1 LLDGYEVFGVIK
13 PNTNS
18 LQKNTI
24 SLDLTDIKNVE
35 FVISKV
41 KPTHIFNFAGVSDV
55 FNPYDNLEFS
65 YQQNCLIPQNFLN
78 SILKIDKTIRFFQS
92 SSSLMYGRST
102 INKINEETPTSPIY
116 PYGITKL
123 YSHNLIKEYREE
135 FDLFCSSGIFF
146 NHDSEKRGDKFLTQ
160 KIILGI
166 KDILNKK
173 TNTIKLGN
181 IDVAFYTK
189 IAGGQKDGLRKGDA
203 VSDVA
208 GKLFNL
214 VQNHNEKNNYQ
225 YTDVSSLTNNYYR
238 IAQMDNTGI
247 KTNYKT
253 IKIENVANN
262 NLVFNHC
269 INGNNIE
276 VRIDNAKAG
285 KASITLYSVAGNLI
299 STTPITLENNSS
311 AFAIPK
317 PMIISHLNLSM
328 YLSLLYSKP
337 LSMKYK

>member
-1 LLDGYEVFGVIK
+1 MKRALILGSKGQDGQFLSEKLLLDGYEVFGVIK

-181 IDVAFYTK
+181 IDVHRDISYAGDFMDAVKLMMESNNPTDYVLGSEKLTSIREFIEKSFNYVGLDYKNHIEQDKNFIRTKNDIILVSDITK
-189 IAGGQKDGLRKGDA
+189 I
-203 VSDVA
+203 
-208 GKLFNL
+208 
-214 VQNHNEKNNYQ
+214 KNN
-225 YTDVSSLTNNYYR
+225 L
-238 IAQMDNTGI
+238 GW
-247 KTNYKT
+247 KTTKNIDDI
-253 IKIENVANN
+253 IKIM
-262 NLVFNHC
+262 
-269 INGNNIE
+269 INDKI
-276 VRIDNAKAG
+276 K
-285 KASITLYSVAGNLI
+285 
-299 STTPITLENNSS
+299 
-311 AFAIPK
+311 
-317 PMIISHLNLSM
+317 
-328 YLSLLYSKP
+328 
-337 LSMKYK
+337 

>member
-1 LLDGYEVFGVIK
+1 MKRALILGSKGQDGQFLSEKLLLDGYEVFGVIK
-13 PNTNS
+13 PNTNP

-65 YQQNCLIPQNFLN
+65 YQQNCLIPQNFFN

-166 KDILNKK
+166 KDILDKK

-181 IDVAFYTK
+181 IDVHRDISYAGDFMDAVKLMMESNNPTDYVLGSEKLTSIREFIEKSFNYVGLDYKNHIEQDKDFIRTKNDIILVSDITK
-189 IAGGQKDGLRKGDA
+189 I
-203 VSDVA
+203 
-208 GKLFNL
+208 
-214 VQNHNEKNNYQ
+214 KNN
-225 YTDVSSLTNNYYR
+225 L
-238 IAQMDNTGI
+238 GW
-247 KTNYKT
+247 KTTKNIDDI
-253 IKIENVANN
+253 IKIM
-262 NLVFNHC
+262 
-269 INGNNIE
+269 INDKI
-276 VRIDNAKAG
+276 K
-285 KASITLYSVAGNLI
+285 
-299 STTPITLENNSS
+299 
-311 AFAIPK
+311 
-317 PMIISHLNLSM
+317 
-328 YLSLLYSKP
+328 
-337 LSMKYK
+337 

>member
-1 LLDGYEVFGVIK
+1 MKRALILGSKGQDGQFLSEKLLLDGYEVFGVIK

-35 FVISKV
+35 FIISKV

-181 IDVAFYTK
+181 IDVHRDISYAGDFMDAVKLMMESNNPTDYVLGSEKLTSIREFIEKSFNYVGLDYKNHIEQDKDFIRTKNDIILVSDITK
-189 IAGGQKDGLRKGDA
+189 I
-203 VSDVA
+203 
-208 GKLFNL
+208 
-214 VQNHNEKNNYQ
+214 KNNLGWE
-225 YTDVSSLTNNYYR
+225 TTKNIDD
-238 IAQMDNTGI
+238 I
-247 KTNYKT
+247 
-253 IKIENVANN
+253 IKIM
-262 NLVFNHC
+262 
-269 INGNNIE
+269 INDKI
-276 VRIDNAKAG
+276 K
-285 KASITLYSVAGNLI
+285 
-299 STTPITLENNSS
+299 
-311 AFAIPK
+311 
-317 PMIISHLNLSM
+317 
-328 YLSLLYSKP
+328 
-337 LSMKYK
+337 

>member
-1 LLDGYEVFGVIK
+1 MKRALILGSKGQDGQFLSEKLLLDGYEVFGVIK
-13 PNTNS
+13 PNTNL

-35 FVISKV
+35 FIISKV

-146 NHDSEKRGDKFLTQ
+146 NHDSEKRGNKFLTQ

-181 IDVAFYTK
+181 IDVHRDISYAGDFMDAVKLMMESNNPTDYVLGSEKLTSIREFIEKSFNYVGLDYKNHIEQDKDFIRTKNDIILVSDITK
-189 IAGGQKDGLRKGDA
+189 I
-203 VSDVA
+203 
-208 GKLFNL
+208 
-214 VQNHNEKNNYQ
+214 KNN
-225 YTDVSSLTNNYYR
+225 L
-238 IAQMDNTGI
+238 GW
-247 KTNYKT
+247 KTTKNIDDI
-253 IKIENVANN
+253 IKIM
-262 NLVFNHC
+262 
-269 INGNNIE
+269 INDKI
-276 VRIDNAKAG
+276 K
-285 KASITLYSVAGNLI
+285 
-299 STTPITLENNSS
+299 
-311 AFAIPK
+311 
-317 PMIISHLNLSM
+317 
-328 YLSLLYSKP
+328 
-337 LSMKYK
+337 

>member
-1 LLDGYEVFGVIK
+1 MKRALILGSKGQDGQFLSEKLLLDGYEVFGVIK

-181 IDVAFYTK
+181 IDVHRDISYAGDFMDAVKLMMESNNPTDYVLGSEKLTSIREFIEKSFNYVGLDYKNHIEQDKDFIRTKNDIILVSDITK
-189 IAGGQKDGLRKGDA
+189 I
-203 VSDVA
+203 
-208 GKLFNL
+208 
-214 VQNHNEKNNYQ
+214 KNNLGWE
-225 YTDVSSLTNNYYR
+225 TTKNIDD
-238 IAQMDNTGI
+238 I
-247 KTNYKT
+247 
-253 IKIENVANN
+253 IKIM
-262 NLVFNHC
+262 
-269 INGNNIE
+269 INDKI
-276 VRIDNAKAG
+276 K
-285 KASITLYSVAGNLI
+285 
-299 STTPITLENNSS
+299 
-311 AFAIPK
+311 
-317 PMIISHLNLSM
+317 
-328 YLSLLYSKP
+328 
-337 LSMKYK
+337 

>member
-1 LLDGYEVFGVIK
+1 MKRALILGSKGQDGQFLSEKLLLDGYEVFGIIK

-35 FVISKV
+35 FIISKV

-181 IDVAFYTK
+181 IDVHRDISYAGDFMDAVKLIMESNNPTDYVLGSEKLTSIREFIEKSFNYVGLDYKNHIEQDKDFIRTKNDIILVSDITK
-189 IAGGQKDGLRKGDA
+189 I
-203 VSDVA
+203 
-208 GKLFNL
+208 
-214 VQNHNEKNNYQ
+214 KNN
-225 YTDVSSLTNNYYR
+225 L
-238 IAQMDNTGI
+238 GW
-247 KTNYKT
+247 KTTKNIDDI
-253 IKIENVANN
+253 IKIM
-262 NLVFNHC
+262 
-269 INGNNIE
+269 INDKI
-276 VRIDNAKAG
+276 K
-285 KASITLYSVAGNLI
+285 
-299 STTPITLENNSS
+299 
-311 AFAIPK
+311 
-317 PMIISHLNLSM
+317 
-328 YLSLLYSKP
+328 
-337 LSMKYK
+337 

>member
-1 LLDGYEVFGVIK
+1 MKRALILGSKGQDGQFLSEKLLLDGYEVFGVIK

-35 FVISKV
+35 FIISKV

-181 IDVAFYTK
+181 IDVHRDISYAGDFMDAVKLIMESNNPTDYVLGSEKLTSIREFIEKSFNYVGLDYKNHIEQDKDFIRTKNDIILVSDITK
-189 IAGGQKDGLRKGDA
+189 I
-203 VSDVA
+203 
-208 GKLFNL
+208 
-214 VQNHNEKNNYQ
+214 KNN
-225 YTDVSSLTNNYYR
+225 L
-238 IAQMDNTGI
+238 GW
-247 KTNYKT
+247 KTTKNIDDI
-253 IKIENVANN
+253 IKIM
-262 NLVFNHC
+262 
-269 INGNNIE
+269 INDKI
-276 VRIDNAKAG
+276 K
-285 KASITLYSVAGNLI
+285 
-299 STTPITLENNSS
+299 
-311 AFAIPK
+311 
-317 PMIISHLNLSM
+317 
-328 YLSLLYSKP
+328 
-337 LSMKYK
+337 

>member
-1 LLDGYEVFGVIK
+1 MKRALILGSKGQDGQFLSEKLLLDGYEVFGVIK

-181 IDVAFYTK
+181 IDVHRDISYAGDFMDAVKLMMESNNPTDYVLGSEKLTSIREFIEKSFNYVGLDYKNHIEQDKDFIRTKNEIILVSDITK
-189 IAGGQKDGLRKGDA
+189 I
-203 VSDVA
+203 
-208 GKLFNL
+208 
-214 VQNHNEKNNYQ
+214 KNNLGWE
-225 YTDVSSLTNNYYR
+225 TTKNIDD
-238 IAQMDNTGI
+238 I
-247 KTNYKT
+247 
-253 IKIENVANN
+253 IKIM
-262 NLVFNHC
+262 
-269 INGNNIE
+269 INDKI
-276 VRIDNAKAG
+276 K
-285 KASITLYSVAGNLI
+285 
-299 STTPITLENNSS
+299 
-311 AFAIPK
+311 
-317 PMIISHLNLSM
+317 
-328 YLSLLYSKP
+328 
-337 LSMKYK
+337 